1 MLESEQEILHQ
12 LKIGDEKAYRY
23 VFDKHYGLLCSI
35 AAEFL
40 KDDFLAETIV
50 GDIILY
56 LWEKRETITI
66 QTSLRSYL
74 VRAVRNKCINYLHL
88 QYVIKETPLPAND
101 ELFNLDGSFLVS
113 DNYPLAIL
121 LEKELELKIEDAIC
135 SLPDEC
141 RTVFQMS
148 RFENL
153 SYDEIASKLGISTN
167 TVKYHVKSA
176 LSKLRTDLS
185 SYITMWMLWLW
196 LFK

>member
-167 TVKYHVKSA
+167 TVKYHIKTA

>member
-35 AAEFL
+35 ASEFL

-56 LWEKRETITI
+56 LWEKRESINI

-88 QYVIKETPLPAND
+88 QYVIKETHLPTND
-101 ELFNLDGSFLVS
+101 ELFNLDGSFVVS

-135 SLPDEC
+135 SLPEEC
-141 RTVFQMS
+141 RIVFQMS

-167 TVKYHVKSA
+167 TVKYHVKNA

>member
-88 QYVIKETPLPAND
+88 QYVIKETPLPTND

-167 TVKYHVKSA
+167 TVKYHIKTA

-185 SYITMWMLWLW
+185 SYITMWMLWFW